1 MCRLLFVFAYCQ
13 NLQNSTL
20 RKLKFCVLTKMEILH
35 SKIEFCTQ
43 KMHIWHSKN
52 CNGTLNRPPR
62 IQHSEK
68 GNSPHTM
75 ESWFFHDF
83 TCQIGQFHTI
93 LHCQKFHAK
102 FHSHGILEG
111 LLCRFILFS
120 FKLWCSTMYV
130 KLLDPI
136 CGITGHK
143 LIP

>member
-35 SKIEFCTQ
+35 SKMEFCTQ

-93 LHCQKFHAK
+93 LRCQN
-102 FHSHGILEG
+102 
-111 LLCRFILFS
+111 
-120 FKLWCSTMYV
+120 STLSSTVIESWRGCFVYLYYSALNYDV
-130 KLLDPI
+130 AQCTWNYWIP